1 MTATSNQESPGFSR
15 GEDVKVAR
23 SCIGDMNVATS
34 RLEVGVRDLKN
45 NLSRHLGR
53 VQRAKR
59 SSSPTAG
66 VPWPGSRRSVIPRT
80 VWPSWSRQARFAR
93 RGADPASP
101 GTVDHGQGLGERSR
115 RRTAAVITYV
125 DTSTPLKLSIDEG
138 GCDRAELS
146 VLLDDLTASR

>member
-1 MTATSNQESPGFSR
+1 MTGGHARRNVRTALT
-15 GEDVKVAR
+15 VAR

-138 GCDRAELS
+138 GSDRAELS

>member
-1 MTATSNQESPGFSR
+1 
-15 GEDVKVAR
+15 
-23 SCIGDMNVATS
+23 MNVATS

-45 NLSRHLGR
+45 NLSQHLGR

-138 GCDRAELS
+138 GSDRAELL

>member
-1 MTATSNQESPGFSR
+1 
-15 GEDVKVAR
+15 
-23 SCIGDMNVATS
+23 MNVAAS

-53 VQRAKR
+53 VQAGEEVIVTDRGR
-59 SSSPTAG
+59 PVVRLSSLGHPTDRLAEL
-66 VPWPGSRRSVIPRT
+66 VAS
-80 VWPSWSRQARFAR
+80 ARFAR
-93 RGADPASP
+93 RGADPAPP

-138 GCDRAELS
+138 GSGRADLS